1 MSAISWLFLS
11 NICSCKTP
19 KKMQQVLK
27 KEKYILGLDFRSRII
42 LLVLLQTNGDK
53 ELNNYST
60 YEKNPHPFA
69 KKVIFKV
76 VQY

>member
-1 MSAISWLFLS
+1 
-11 NICSCKTP
+11 
-19 KKMQQVLK
+19 MQQVLK

-69 KKVIFKV
+69 KKDIFKV